1 MKVIRVEEI
10 DERAEA
16 IWTYEISV
24 EKVLKRLVEKDIFT
38 QEQADEYSAKMFEQL
53 NLDKIPGVR
62 LSSIGRKMRSPES
75 SFNIFVS
82 LTDIAREKD
91 NKSPGYL
98 VQCWMRSSNTV
109 EYLRLWEKINNPE
122 FLDDECDKLIEVIRT
137 TPTTLTPKM
146 WAGTTKAIGIIS
158 KAGKYGGTM
167 AHPEIAEAFRAWL
180 FPEVML
186 EMVRQCRMQS
196 SESEATT

>member
-1 MKVIRVEEI
+1 
-10 DERAEA
+10 
-16 IWTYEISV
+16 
-24 EKVLKRLVEKDIFT
+24 
-38 QEQADEYSAKMFEQL
+38 
-53 NLDKIPGVR
+53 
-62 LSSIGRKMRSPES
+62 
-75 SFNIFVS
+75 
-82 LTDIAREKD
+82 
-91 NKSPGYL
+91 
-98 VQCWMRSSNTV
+98 MRSSTTV

-137 TPTTLTPKM
+137 TPPTLTPKM
-146 WAGTTKAIGIIS
+146 WAGTTKAIGITS

-167 AHPEIAEAFRAWL
+167 VHPEVAEAFKAWL